1 MKLVKN
7 LEVDLLLY
15 DGPKDFLVSA
25 YYKTPTTY
33 TLSVRRLDSLTDGW
47 TESLQV
53 LTIYNK
59 HPQVITV
66 GPSSKNTLDL
76 EVSSAPTAMPYM
88 PEEDQQSTATNVF
101 DLYTPQI
108 KQPNHLENYTINY
121 TPPQANR
128 ISRQEFNKLFNTYIV
143 TLPANL
149 FAVGTKDNQTYYYN
163 ETYEFLYMA
172 EHTINHILYVNATK
186 TKFRQLYF
194 IICAYDG
201 YMERHYPSPRYTSKI
216 PSDTEYANTK
226 ELQLEN
232 PHTYAVL
239 HSDSYIL
246 AQSHH
251 QSVCDTLCV
260 PDRYYFM
267 MNKYNGYRSIHLA
280 LPFKEKKSQIVFG
293 SSPRG
298 TKYNFIHRKDIQVSP
313 REYFYSA
320 EVPKTNIV
328 APTHISKEDMM
339 TFKYILDIDGNS
351 STWDATAWKLN
362 SGSVIMKSESA
373 WIQWFY
379 TDYRPYIHYVPIKED
394 FSDIQQQFAWCES
407 HQPECEKMIENCKA
421 LFQRVYRYSNVVD
434 YTARIL
440 NRINNLDPYIV
451 NGQRLYLITLNAVDW
466 KNYKITQQKI
476 HTLSLSDKVAAY
488 HRAVQRMSPE
498 SIVVFMNSDKISQ
511 GEFQPEEFIS
521 KFNSLNSEIV
531 FAAEKNLW
539 PHTLEP
545 YRSALE
551 TKAKNSDPQTE
562 FKFLNS
568 EFIAARAGAI
578 NKLLEENTYTADPT
592 TFNDQ
597 EFYTKI
603 YLENRYNI
611 TLDYNQTLV
620 LNTYLCAISEV
631 SPIIER
637 GVQWIHYN
645 GLLD

>member
-1 MKLVKN
+1 MEADILQ
-7 LEVDLLLY
+7 Y
-15 DGPKDFLVSA
+15 DGPNDFLVSA
-25 YYKTPTTY
+25 SYKSPTTY
-33 TLSVRRLDSLTDGW
+33 TLTVRRLDSLTDGW

-59 HPQVITV
+59 HPQIITV
-66 GPSSKNTLDL
+66 GPSSKNTFELD
-76 EVSSAPTAMPYM
+76 VSGGYSNPVYE
-88 PEEDQQSTATNVF
+88 PEENETTQHTNVF

-108 KQPNHLENYTINY
+108 IQPKHLENYDGNY
-121 TPPQANR
+121 SPPPVTR
-128 ISRQEFNKLFNTYIV
+128 ISRQAFNKLFNTYIV

-149 FAVGTKDNQTYYYN
+149 FAVGTKDDQLYYYN

-172 EHTINHILYVNATK
+172 EPTINHILYVNATK

-201 YMERHYPSPRYTSKI
+201 YMERHYPSPRYASKI
-216 PSDTEYANTK
+216 PSDNEYANTA
-226 ELQLEN
+226 ELKLEN
-232 PHTYAVL
+232 PHEYAVL

-251 QSVCDTLCV
+251 QSVYDTLCV

-267 MNKYNGYRSIHLA
+267 MNKYNTYRSIHLA
-280 LPFKEKKSQIVFG
+280 LPFKEKKAQIVFG

-298 TKYNFIHRKDIQVSP
+298 TKYNFIRRKDIQVSP

-320 EVPKTNIV
+320 AVPKTNIV
-328 APTHISKEDMM
+328 APIKISKEDMIS
-339 TFKYILDIDGNS
+339 FKYILDIDGNS

-379 TDYRPYIHYVPIKED
+379 TDYRPYVHYVPIKED
-394 FSDIQQQFAWCES
+394 FSDIQEQFAWCES
-407 HQPECEKMIENCKA
+407 HQSECEKLIENCKA
-421 LFQRVYRYSNVVD
+421 LFQRIYRYSNVVD
-434 YTARIL
+434 YTSKIL
-440 NRINNLDPYIV
+440 EKVNNLDPYIV
-451 NGQRLYLITLNAVDW
+451 NDQRLYLITLGPVDW

-476 HTLSLSDKVAAY
+476 RSTSLSDKVASY

-498 SIVVFMNSDKISQ
+498 SIVVFMNSDKTSPSK
-511 GEFQPEEFIS
+511 FSPEEFIS
-521 KFNSLNSEIV
+521 KFISLNSEIV

-539 PHTLEP
+539 PHTLES

-551 TKAKNSDPQTE
+551 TKAQNSDPKTK

-568 EFIAARAGAI
+568 EFIAARAGSI
-578 NKLLEENTYTADPT
+578 TKLLDENAYTNEPES
-592 TFNDQ
+592 FNDQ

-620 LNTYLCAISEV
+620 LNTYLCTISEV
-631 SPIIER
+631 SPIIDR
-637 GVQWIHYN
+637 GVQWIYYN
-645 GLLD
+645 GLLN